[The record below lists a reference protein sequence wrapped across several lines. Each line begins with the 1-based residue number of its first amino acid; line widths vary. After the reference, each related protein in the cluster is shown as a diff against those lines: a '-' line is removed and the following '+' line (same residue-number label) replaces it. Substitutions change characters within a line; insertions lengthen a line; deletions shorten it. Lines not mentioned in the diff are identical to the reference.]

1 MISPASS
8 KLIGS
13 VAASWRGKPMKI
25 YMDEFNEYLGGLT
38 HDDPA
43 VRLNAVRG
51 LAKYSGAQWQGA
63 PDAVFAAV
71 PALVKAARL
80 RGASP
85 SGGAFRAEAAKALGN
100 IGAES
105 PAVVAELL
113 RLLKEDADA
122 SVRTEAAHGLGKI
135 GERAATACRALVVVI
150 GDSGGGDILRGEAA
164 WALARVGPL
173 APGTAAT
180 LGAAVD
186 DRSGHVSVRAAEAL
200 WKVSGDAGRAVLA
213 LVARLGDPAVRHAA
227 AQALNRI
234 GLGAKAAVPTLLIAM
249 KSKDR
254 LFRESVVMAL
264 RKIDPRAAAKAGL

>member
-1 MISPASS
+1 MAASVRSGAWNWGREETKGGSISAV
-8 KLIGS
+8 LIGE
-13 VAASWRGKPMKI
+13 ASLK
-25 YMDEFNEYLGGLT
+25 
-38 HDDPA
+38 A
-43 VRLNAVRG
+43 G
-51 LAKYSGAQWQGA
+51 LAEKYSGAQWQGA
-63 PDAVFAAV
+63 PDAVSEAV

-80 RGASP
+80 RSAAP
-85 SGGAFRAEAAKALGN
+85 SDMAFRAEATKALGN

-105 PAVVAELL
+105 PAVVAKLL
-113 RLLKEDADA
+113 RLLKEDADG
-122 SVRTEAAHGLGKI
+122 SVRTEAAHALGMI

-150 GDSGGGDILRGEAA
+150 GDPGGGDILRGEAM

-186 DRSGHVSVRAAEAL
+186 DHSGHVGVRAAEAL

-213 LVARLGDPAVRHAA
+213 LVARLGDPAARHAA

-234 GLGAKAAVPTLLIAM
+234 GLGAKAAVPALLIAM

-264 RKIDPRAAAKAGL
+264 RKIDPGAAAKAGL